1 MASFLDQNRGFVLKL
16 MIKTADGQS
25 QIRRVPLPRI
35 VDTKGNISF
44 EELIGLVLVFTQTTS
59 KDAKRY
65 IVTLTYYDDEKD
77 LITLG
82 STEELKEAIELF
94 TGQKFLR
101 IKTCVKI
108 KTPSKTP
115 TFASNY
121 IRGISVSPPTT
132 HGKSK
137 VRAKPELSTL
147 SIGKL
152 SNAKNVG
159 RNRKGK
165 HLTVVNATK
174 ADEVAR
180 NAPSC
185 TNSIS
190 RTSDDSPTET
200 NIKDKSSDISCKTKE
215 SEETTVD
222 VPFIHGR
229 HTCDGCLK
237 TPIIGKRYQSTNLK
251 DYDLCEKCYD
261 NYKGSAIKY
270 EAVENHR
277 DIAFQNRWRERH
289 EKALRMR
296 KLHQSRRN
304 NVLARVSPRTCVLL
318 ASLPNQGAHGSAVR
332 QDNQTPCNLYRNKL
346 SSTRAVSCNSN
357 PTTQNDV
364 DNSNEFDD
372 NLKEAIRR
380 SLDDVVSKKN
390 LNEKSNENAE
400 EKKDL
405 TNHVS
410 LPERDPKKANESTEA
425 NLKEAIRRSLDDVVS
440 KDDLNEKSN
449 ENTEEKRDLTN
460 HVSLP
465 EHDAKKADECTEAE
479 NNPPKKECLPVH
491 NVSKERLTKSNET
504 MEINGDSSIE
514 LHEKEPLSG
523 DESLD
528 NYSST
533 TQDDVPRSIEIAEQ
547 RNVNVETKDL
557 PSEPSKVNENEHSFN
572 DETILN
578 EKDHVADSEITD
590 DKISGNEILHST
602 DTVEHKK
609 ASIQLLTSGDSAS
622 GNFKSPLELKH
633 VDVETMQ
640 KAMDTD
646 SVDSEKLVS
655 ETTGQALL
663 LKGADNCSG
672 SPCLKQKSF
681 VSSNDI
687 SFTSDAAGNG
697 DVAEAMGKT
706 LDMVAGVINEMLSES
721 ECPEDPNR
729 SNETVTSESKGGE
742 LILNANDDVEEI
754 DEEEC
759 DNDWSVV
766 ESVESV
772 ESNETTES
780 EQIGR
785 ATEMLGSAL
794 FNSELRNS
802 AEESGSNMVGSD
814 SSFSIPSSVP
824 TDLGTVNSNEAGPNL
839 ENRWVKELEILREL
853 GFDSD
858 SFCIEI
864 LEGICSD
871 SSTMA
876 NNIERV
882 VEELLSLNA

>member
-1 MASFLDQNRGFVLKL
+1 

-35 VDTKGNISF
+35 VDAKGNISF

-65 IVTLTYYDDEKD
+65 IVTLTYHDDEKD

-94 TGQKFLR
+94 AEQKFLR
-101 IKTCVKI
+101 IITCVKI

-121 IRGISVSPPTT
+121 IRGISASPPTT

-165 HLTVVNATK
+165 HLKVVNATK

-190 RTSDDSPTET
+190 RTSDNSPTETKT
-200 NIKDKSSDISCKTKE
+200 NIKDKSSDNSCKTKE

-237 TPIIGKRYQSTNLK
+237 TPIIGKRYHSTNLK

-270 EAVENHR
+270 EAVELNR
-277 DIAFQNRWRERH
+277 DLALQNFWRERH

-296 KLHQSRRN
+296 KLYQLRQN
-304 NVLARVSPRTCVLL
+304 NVLPRVSPRTCVHL
-318 ASLPNQGAHGSAVR
+318 ASLPNQGGQGSAVR
-332 QDNQTPCNLYRNKL
+332 QDNQTPCNLYRNKV

-357 PTTQNDV
+357 PATQNDV
-364 DNSNEFDD
+364 ENSNEFDD

-380 SLDDVVSKKN
+380 SLDDVVAKKN
-390 LNEKSNENAE
+390 LKEKSNESAE
-400 EKKDL
+400 EKGDL
-405 TNHVS
+405 TNHES
-410 LPERDPKKANESTEA
+410 LPEHDAKKANVSTEA

-440 KDDLNEKSN
+440 KENLNEKSN
-449 ENTEEKRDLTN
+449 ENSEEKRDLTN

-479 NNPPKKECLPVH
+479 NNPPKIECLPVY
-491 NVSKERLTKSNET
+491 NVQKEHSTKAKEI
-504 MEINGDSSIE
+504 MEINGDLPIE
-514 LHEKEPLSG
+514 LQEKEPLSG
-523 DESLD
+523 DKSLD
-528 NYSST
+528 NYSSI
-533 TQDDVPRSIEIAEQ
+533 TQDDVPRSIEIAEE
-547 RNVNVETKDL
+547 RNVNLETKDL
-557 PSEPSKVNENEHSFN
+557 PSEPSKINENEHSFN
-572 DETILN
+572 DEAILN
-578 EKDHVADSEITD
+578 ENDDVADSEITD
-590 DKISGNEILHST
+590 DRISGNEILYST

-609 ASIQLLTSGDSAS
+609 ASIQILTSGDSAS
-622 GNFKSPLELKH
+622 GNFKSPLELKD
-633 VDVETMQ
+633 VDEETMQ

-655 ETTGQALL
+655 ETTSQALL

-672 SPCLKQKSF
+672 SPCSKQKSF

-721 ECPEDPNR
+721 ECPEDPNT
-729 SNETVTSESKGGE
+729 SNETVTSESKQGE

-754 DEEEC
+754 DEEDG

-772 ESNETTES
+772 ESNGTTES

-785 ATEMLGSAL
+785 AAEMLGSAL

-839 ENRWVKELEILREL
+839 ENRWVKELEMLREL

-864 LEGICSD
+864 LERICSD

-876 NNIERV
+876 DNIGRV